1 MPTERIKK
9 KKQYMYV
16 VLTEQ
21 ETQRAAKPSGQ
32 KQHRQENIDR
42 QRWEG
47 GRSGG
52 GDTITVSLGCKITE
66 K

>member
-42 QRWEG
+42 QR
-47 GRSGG
+47 
-52 GDTITVSLGCKITE
+52 
-66 K
+66 